1 MTELDDAKETTRRL
15 GKIGDE
21 LITMLV
27 DVSDGALTGKLAEA
41 AVVIGV
47 AEVAAEAWADRLEMA
62 QAAQAAMLPT
72 CRKCGAAVPPDG
84 PMQGSFDSAELGWRC
99 WDCVLDDIRENVT
112 FTTPKTE
119 SEE

>member
-1 MTELDDAKETTRRL
+1 MDTRLRKRLPAYAKRAMFALRHGGEGRRGGEMTELDDAKETTRRL

-47 AEVAAEAWADRLEMA
+47 AEVAAEAWVDRLEMA
-62 QAAQAAMLPT
+62 AQAAE
-72 CRKCGAAVPPDG
+72 GG
-84 PMQGSFDSAELGWRC
+84 E
-99 WDCVLDDIRENVT
+99 
-112 FTTPKTE
+112 
-119 SEE
+119 